1 MSTLAR
7 ARPPAPVRLCR
18 LVRCRLAASG
28 DRGSIAL
35 YLAIFATAMIAMAG
49 LVIDGGAA
57 LATRQK
63 AADVAEQAAR
73 AGADALS
80 PESLRGGDPSKLQA
94 DPIAARRA
102 ADAVLTDAGA
112 SGEVTVDG
120 GTVTVTAH
128 IPKRA
133 AVLSAVGVTD
143 ISQSATQS
151 ATSVH
156 GITTSGN

>member
-1 MSTLAR
+1 MIWGLAWLR
-7 ARPPAPVRLCR
+7 R
-18 LVRCRLAASG
+18 RLAVAG

-35 YLAIFATAMIAMAG
+35 YLAILATGMIAMAG

-57 LATRQK
+57 LATRQQ
-63 AADVAEQAAR
+63 AADVADQAAR

-80 PESLRGGDPSKLQA
+80 PDSLRNGDPNGLHA
-94 DPIAARRA
+94 DPVAAKHA
-102 ADAVLTDAGA
+102 ADAVLADAGA
-112 SGEVTVDG
+112 TGEVTVNG

-128 IPKRA
+128 ISKHT
-133 AVLSAVGVTD
+133 AVLSAVGLTD

-156 GITTSGN
+156 GITTAGN